1 MNPPQD
7 ALVDLGRLT
16 LVRAA
21 AGIREGTFSAEAL
34 AMRYLQRIREHDKRI
49 HAWAWLD
56 PERVLKFARL
66 ADAELRAGYL
76 RGPLHG
82 IPLGVKDIFETA
94 GIPTRMGSP
103 IFSDFVPQ
111 LSASCVLRLEQSG
124 AYVQGKTVTTEFA
137 TQQPG
142 PTANPWNVGRTPG
155 GSSSGSAAAV
165 AAGFTCGAIG
175 TQTRGSLI
183 RPAAYCGIV
192 GFKPSYGLISRKGV
206 HELSLTL
213 DHVGVLARDIADA
226 GLLVAVMAHE
236 DQSAKPTLG
245 IATLIDRLKQIKP
258 VEQPPR
264 LAAIRSPVW
273 ETAEPSQQALFV
285 ANCRNLAAVG
295 ARVDDIKLP
304 ASFGAAGEI
313 TRAIQAFEIAR
324 KFRQLKFSSGELM
337 SAKFRELCDTGERI
351 TEASYKEALLLRG
364 GLCKELADLLGE
376 FDAIVTPP
384 ATGEAP
390 ESLAS
395 TGDPTFSS
403 IWTLCGLPC
412 VSFPSGM
419 GPSSM
424 PMGLQVVGAFLDD
437 ARTLEIAAWCS
448 RSLPFLHHIRF

>member
-1 MNPPQD
+1 MNSPQD

-21 AGIREGTFSAEAL
+21 AGIREGTFSAEML

-49 HAWAWLD
+49 QAWAWLD
-56 PERVLKFARL
+56 SERVLKCARL
-66 ADAELRAGYL
+66 ADAELRAGHL

-82 IPLGVKDIFETA
+82 IPLGIKDILETA
-94 GIPTRMGSP
+94 DIPTRMGSP
-103 IFSDFVPQ
+103 IFSQFVPKW
-111 LSASCVLRLEQSG
+111 SASCVLRLEQSG

-183 RPAAYCGIV
+183 RPAAYCGVV
-192 GFKPSYGLISRKGV
+192 GFKPSFGLISRKGV
-206 HELSLTL
+206 HELSSTL
-213 DHVGVLARDIADA
+213 DHVGVLAHDVADA
-226 GLLVAVMAHE
+226 GLLVAVMVDE
-236 DQSAKPTLG
+236 DPSAESMVS
-245 IATLIDRLKQIKP
+245 ISALIDRLKQIRP

-273 ETAEPSQQALFV
+273 ETAEPAQQALFV
-285 ANCRNLAAVG
+285 ANCLSLAAVG

-304 ASFGAAGEI
+304 ASFDVAGEI
-313 TRAIQAFEIAR
+313 TRAIQAFEISR
-324 KFRQLKFSSGELM
+324 KFSQLKTSNGELM
-337 SAKFRELCDTGERI
+337 SAKFRELCEIGERI
-351 TEASYKEALLLRG
+351 TEASYKEALRLRG
-364 GLCKELADLLGE
+364 GLCAELADLLGG

-390 ESLAS
+390 LSLAS
-395 TGDPTFSS
+395 TGDPAFCS

-412 VSFPSGM
+412 VAIPSGL

-448 RSLPFLHHIRF
+448 RALPFLHHITF

>member
-1 MNPPQD
+1 MDPHHD
-7 ALVDLGRLT
+7 ALADVGRLT

-34 AMRYLQRIREHDKRI
+34 AKRYLQRIREHDNSI

-56 PERVLKFARL
+56 PERVLQLARR
-66 ADAELRAGYL
+66 ADAELRDGNL

-82 IPLGVKDIFETA
+82 VPLGIKDIVETA

-103 IFSDFVPQ
+103 IFSHFVPQ
-111 LSASCVLRLEQSG
+111 RSASCVLRLEQAG

-192 GFKPSYGLISRKGV
+192 GFKPSFGLIYREGV
-206 HELSLTL
+206 HELSATL
-213 DHVGVLARDIADA
+213 DHVGVLAHDIADA
-226 GLLVAVMAHE
+226 GLLVGVMAHE
-236 DQSAKPTLG
+236 DDSTKPAAGSAPL
-245 IATLIDRLKQIKP
+245 IARLQQLRP
-258 VEQPPR
+258 VEQAPR
-264 LAAIRSPVW
+264 LAAIRSPAW
-273 ETAEPSQQALFV
+273 ESAEPAQQALFV
-285 ANCRNLAAVG
+285 ANCRSLAASG
-295 ARVDDIKLP
+295 ARVEEIALP
-304 ASFGAAGEI
+304 ASFDTAGEI
-313 TRAIQAFEIAR
+313 TRAIQAFEIAGN
-324 KFRQLKFSSGELM
+324 FRQLKASSGEHM
-337 SAKFRELCDTGERI
+337 SVKFRELCETGERVSG
-351 TEASYKEALLLRG
+351 ESYREALRRRG
-364 GLCKELADLLGE
+364 ELCSELAGLLGG

-390 ESLAS
+390 ASLAS
-395 TGDPTFSS
+395 TGDPAFCS

-412 VSFPSGM
+412 VTFPTGV

-424 PMGLQVVGAFLDD
+424 PMGLQVVGAYLDD

-448 RSLPFLHHIRF
+448 RNLPFPHIPF